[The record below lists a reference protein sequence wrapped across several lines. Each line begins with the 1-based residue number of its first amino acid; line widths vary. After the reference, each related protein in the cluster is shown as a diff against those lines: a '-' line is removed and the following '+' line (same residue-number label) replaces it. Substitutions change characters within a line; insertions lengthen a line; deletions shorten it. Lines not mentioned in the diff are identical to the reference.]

1 LVKAE
6 RILPAMA
13 MNKMILIPRIQDFFV
28 VSVEG
33 MLNSY
38 VKAKLVII

>member
-6 RILPAMA
+6 RILPDMA
-13 MNKMILIPRIQDFFV
+13 MNKMILIPCIQDIFV

-33 MLNSY
+33 RLNSY

>member
-6 RILPAMA
+6 RILPDMA
-13 MNKMILIPRIQDFFV
+13 MNKMILIPYIQDIFV

-33 MLNSY
+33 RLNGY